1 MVHTQWANLASFQS
15 STDAVEVEGMVANA
29 CTKKKK
35 KKPQNKT
42 NKQTIFVNKKILL
55 LKKPRN
61 ILTNQF
67 SH

>member
-35 KKPQNKT
+35 KKKNHKTKQT
-42 NKQTIFVNKKILL
+42 NKPYL
-55 LKKPRN
+55 
-61 ILTNQF
+61 
-67 SH
+67 

>member
-35 KKPQNKT
+35 KKNHKTKQT
-42 NKQTIFVNKKILL
+42 NKPYL
-55 LKKPRN
+55 
-61 ILTNQF
+61 
-67 SH
+67 